1 MVAHGTVILDDP
13 AVKWCIERREE
24 LCDVAS
30 VLSELHTSVLK
41 DEEHRFNRLIP
52 HRNPVTVHFD
62 GLGGFQAPT
71 DEELEVADTL
81 GAFLF
86 MRSGIMAGKDVVEV
100 DGTSGQETDP
110 LRLGEL
116 RESQGVEERRFRCL
130 EVLGYILE
138 YRLCCGE

>member
-1 MVAHGTVILDDP
+1 MSNSIPHGTVILDDP
-13 AVKWCIERREE
+13 AVKWCVERCEE

-41 DEEHRFNRLIP
+41 DEERCFNRLIP
-52 HRNPVTVHFD
+52 CRDPVTVHFD

-86 MRSGIMAGKDVVEV
+86 M
-100 DGTSGQETDP
+100 
-110 LRLGEL
+110 
-116 RESQGVEERRFRCL
+116 
-130 EVLGYILE
+130 
-138 YRLCCGE
+138 